1 MAVYAAMID
10 NMDQNIGRLVAKLKS
25 LGVEDNTIIL
35 FASDNGSNPIIVDSG
50 DGEIGNIDR
59 WASLGGDW
67 ANVSNTPLRHFKD
80 DSFQGGIST
89 PLIIN
94 WPQGIRLPGTIS
106 DFTGHFIDIM
116 PTLLEVSGAD
126 YPSSFHGEHIFPYE
140 GVSLLPVIQSSKLS
154 EKPKHLAF
162 QQRSKPLFWQ
172 WGLGRAVRD
181 GPWKIVASGR
191 YSITEGDE
199 WHLYDMGKDKSEITN
214 LADDHPEIVAE
225 LAARYDQWWQ
235 ELPDSRDGD
244 FKDFMA
250 RIAFW
255 VITLFEKT
263 TP

>member
-1 MAVYAAMID
+1 MSFVSTHT
-10 NMDQNIGRLVAKLKS
+10 LKYELS
-25 LGVEDNTIIL
+25 RVNLSV
-35 FASDNGSNPIIVDSG
+35 PI
-50 DGEIGNIDR
+50 
-59 WASLGGDW
+59 
-67 ANVSNTPLRHFKD
+67 
-80 DSFQGGIST
+80 
-89 PLIIN
+89 
-94 WPQGIRLPGTIS
+94 
-106 DFTGHFIDIM
+106 
-116 PTLLEVSGAD
+116 
-126 YPSSFHGEHIFPYE
+126 
-140 GVSLLPVIQSSKLS
+140 
-154 EKPKHLAF
+154 
-162 QQRSKPLFWQ
+162 WQ